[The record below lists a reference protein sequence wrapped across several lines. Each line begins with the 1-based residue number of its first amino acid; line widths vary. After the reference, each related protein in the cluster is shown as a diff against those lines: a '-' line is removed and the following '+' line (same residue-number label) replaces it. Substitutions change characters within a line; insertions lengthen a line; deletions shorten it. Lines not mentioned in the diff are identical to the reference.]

1 MNSLLAR
8 VLLPGLL
15 LGLLLG
21 ACAGGDSSPDSSDAE
36 AAASD
41 PANAPRELV
50 ASEAEAGS
58 GSAAGAD
65 ATDTSSVESDRDG
78 LLERDASSETTDG
91 RPSRAALVD
100 VEEIW
105 IPGGTFSMGS
115 TDPLARPDE
124 QPVHRVRVSGFW
136 IDRTEVTNRQYDA
149 FVRATGYVTVA
160 ERPIVWEDLAAQ
172 LPPGTPHPGEEALRP
187 GSLVFMEPS
196 EPVPLDRFDL
206 WWSWTPGAC
215 WRAPEGPG
223 SDLEGRWDHP
233 VVQVAYEDA
242 AAFAA
247 WAGKRLPTEAE
258 WEFAARGG
266 LEGAPFAWGSEPL
279 APERCNIWTGSFPD
293 ANSAADGFP
302 RTAPV
307 GSFPANGF
315 GLHDVAGNVWEW
327 CSDFFDPG
335 TYARR
340 AASGDVAV
348 DPVGPAESVDPRSPY
363 SKVSRVQR
371 GGSFLC
377 NDSYCASYRP
387 SARMASAQDTGLSHL
402 GFRCVR
408 GGDPPADE
416 R

>member
-15 LGLLLG
+15 LC
-21 ACAGGDSSPDSSDAE
+21 ACAEGDSAPGPSGAAGAATDSAD
-36 AAASD
+36 
-41 PANAPRELV
+41 APRELV
-50 ASEAEAGS
+50 ASGAEAGS
-58 GSAAGAD
+58 GSAAGAG
-65 ATDTSSVESDRDG
+65 ATDASSAEPDRAG
-78 LLERDASSETTDG
+78 LLEGDASSRSSDE
-91 RPSRAALVD
+91 RSSRAGLIDA
-100 VEEIW
+100 EEVW
-105 IPGGTFSMGS
+105 IPGGAFSMGS
-115 TDPLARPDE
+115 DDPLARPDE

-160 ERPIVWEDLAAQ
+160 ERPVVWEDLAAQ
-172 LPPGTPHPGEEALRP
+172 LPPGTPHPGEAALRP

-233 VVQVAYEDA
+233 VVHVAYEDA

-279 APERCNIWTGSFPD
+279 APERCNIWTGSFP
-293 ANSAADGFP
+293 NENTAADGFA

-307 GSFPANGF
+307 RSFPANGF

-327 CSDFFDPG
+327 CSDFFDPE

-340 AASGDVAV
+340 AAAGEVAL
-348 DPVGPAESVDPRSPY
+348 DPTGPSESVDPRSPY

-408 GGDPPADE
+408 DGDPPED
-416 R
+416 RPVDGR

>member
-8 VLLPGLL
+8 ALLPGLL
-15 LGLLLG
+15 LC
-21 ACAGGDSSPDSSDAE
+21 ACAGGDPSPGPSDAE
-36 AAASD
+36 GAASD
-41 PANAPRELV
+41 SADAPRELV
-50 ASEAEAGS
+50 ASGAEAGS
-58 GSAAGAD
+58 GSAAGAG
-65 ATDTSSVESDRDG
+65 ATDASSAEPDRDG
-78 LLERDASSETTDG
+78 PLVGDASSQSSDE
-91 RPSRAALVD
+91 RPTRAGLIDA
-100 VEEIW
+100 EEVW
-105 IPGGTFSMGS
+105 IPGGAFSMGS
-115 TDPLARPDE
+115 NDPLARPDE

-160 ERPIVWEDLAAQ
+160 ERPVVWEDLAAQ

-196 EPVPLDRFDL
+196 GPVPLDRFDL
-206 WWSWTPGAC
+206 WWSWTPGAY

-233 VVQVAYEDA
+233 VVHVAYEDA

-266 LEGAPFAWGSEPL
+266 LDGAPFAWGSAPL
-279 APERCNIWTGSFPD
+279 APERCNIWTGSFP
-293 ANSAADGFP
+293 NENTAADGFA

-307 GSFPANGF
+307 RSFPANGF

-327 CSDFFDPG
+327 CSDFFDPE

-340 AASGDVAV
+340 AAAGEVVV
-348 DPVGPAESVDPRSPY
+348 DPAGPSESVDPRSPY
-363 SKVSRVQR
+363 SKVSRIQR

-408 GGDPPADE
+408 DGDPPED
-416 R
+416 RPVDGR

>member
-1 MNSLLAR
+1 MILACAAAPPSMISPLAR
-8 VLLPGLL
+8 LLLPV
-15 LGLLLG
+15 LLLG
-21 ACAGGDSSPDSSDAE
+21 ACAGEPPS
-36 AAASD
+36 
-41 PANAPRELV
+41 
-50 ASEAEAGS
+50 
-58 GSAAGAD
+58 
-65 ATDTSSVESDRDG
+65 
-78 LLERDASSETTDG
+78 SSERLAG
-91 RPSRAALVD
+91 
-100 VEEIW
+100 EEVW
-105 IPGGTFSMGS
+105 IPGGAFSMGS

-187 GSLVFMEPS
+187 GSLVFEEPA

-206 WWSWTPGAC
+206 WWVWTPGAC

-223 SDLEGRWDHP
+223 TDLQGRWDHP
-233 VVQVAYEDA
+233 VVHVAYEDA

-279 APERCNIWTGSFPD
+279 TPERCNVWTGSFPNQ
-293 ANSAADGFP
+293 NSAADGFA

-307 GSFPANGF
+307 GSYPANGF

-327 CSDFFDPG
+327 CSDFFDPR

-340 AASGDVAV
+340 AAEGEEAV
-348 DPVGPAESVDPRSPY
+348 DPAGPSESVDPRAPF

-408 GGDPPADE
+408 DGDPPEDHPAGG